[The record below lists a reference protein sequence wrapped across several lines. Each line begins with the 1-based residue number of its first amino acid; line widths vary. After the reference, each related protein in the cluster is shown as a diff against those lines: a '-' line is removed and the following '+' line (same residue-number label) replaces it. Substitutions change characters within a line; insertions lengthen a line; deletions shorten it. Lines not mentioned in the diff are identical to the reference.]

1 MAADHGEPKTTEP
14 SGDTTRLKKELAEQ
28 THLAEKRLEQLKYL
42 QAEFDNF
49 RKWSEKEKRALVH
62 HANEHLIRDL
72 LVILDDFEQSLPS
85 LEDEQN
91 QEGIRMIYRKMVNIL
106 AEYGLEPIECLGQK
120 PDPMAHEVICRKPC
134 TDEPDTIIEEIGKG
148 YRLHTK
154 VIRPSKVMVAEH
166 VSENVSENEEEGIG
180 EENGKGEDH
189 RD

>member
-14 SGDTTRLKKELAEQ
+14 SGDPTQLRKELAEQ
-28 THLAEKRLEQLKYL
+28 TKLAEERLEQLKYL

-49 RKWSEKEKRALVH
+49 RKWSEKEKRALVI
-62 HANEHLIRDL
+62 HANENLIRDL

-85 LEDEQN
+85 LEDELN
-91 QEGIRMIYRKMVNIL
+91 QEGIRMVYQKMVNIL
-106 AEYGLEPIECLGQK
+106 AEYGLEPIECLGEK

-134 TDEPDTIIEEIGKG
+134 TDEPDTIVDEIGKG

-166 VSENVSENEEEGIG
+166 VSEHDSEEKG
-180 EENGKGEDH
+180 EENGEGEDH
-189 RD
+189 RN